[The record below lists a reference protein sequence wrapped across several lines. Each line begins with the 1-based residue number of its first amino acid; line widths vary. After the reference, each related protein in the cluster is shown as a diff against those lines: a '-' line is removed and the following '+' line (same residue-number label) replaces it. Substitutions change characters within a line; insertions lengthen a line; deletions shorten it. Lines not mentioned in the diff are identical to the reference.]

1 MIGYLG
7 KVEVKVWRINTALR
21 GFTVGKIYKQ
31 FAQNSFNVALKND
44 DGDVEYVDKK
54 FLVEVV

>member
-1 MIGYLG
+1 M
-7 KVEVKVWRINTALR
+7 WRVNTALR

-31 FAQNSFNVALKND
+31 LAQNGFNVALKND
-44 DGDVEYVDKK
+44 DGNVEYVDKK